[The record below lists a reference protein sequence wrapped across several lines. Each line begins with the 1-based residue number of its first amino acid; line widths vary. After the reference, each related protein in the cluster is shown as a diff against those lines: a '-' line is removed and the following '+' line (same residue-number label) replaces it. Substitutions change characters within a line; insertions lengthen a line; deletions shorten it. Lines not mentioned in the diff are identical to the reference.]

1 MKKIKREIIICISD
15 GYHEPHYYFQ
25 FGDDKYSDHHI
36 MNFLCE
42 PHKKEYIILTIYCED
57 LDEDSDQYEFLCE
70 FETMNRKDR
79 IKNFEKLASIYYGT
93 YS

>member
-1 MKKIKREIIICISD
+1 MKKIKREVIICLDD

-25 FGDDKYSDHHI
+25 FGRDIYTREHM
-36 MNFLCE
+36 MNFLCK
-42 PHKKEYIILTIYCED
+42 PHKEEYIILTIYYDDIEETT
-57 LDEDSDQYEFLCE
+57 DECTFIN

-79 IKNFEKLASIYYGT
+79 IKNFEKLVGIYYDT